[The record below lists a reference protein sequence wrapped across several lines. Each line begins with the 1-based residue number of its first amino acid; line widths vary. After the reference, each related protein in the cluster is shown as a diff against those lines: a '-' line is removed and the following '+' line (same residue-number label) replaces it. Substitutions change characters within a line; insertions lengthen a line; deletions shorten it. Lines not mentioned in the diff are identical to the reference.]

1 MGKNKIAF
9 VVIRYGKNINGGAEY
24 HCRMLAERLV
34 SYYDVDV
41 LTTCV
46 TNYAIAENVLAAGI
60 EDING
65 VAVRRFPVDPINRSQ
80 RDIFL
85 RKASKAHKLRRFL
98 YRIDILKYVAKI
110 FPNWNYKEE
119 WEMKALQGYPF
130 YSSELNKYVMEH
142 KDEYKTFIPVNI
154 IESPSFYTALNVPE
168 KTIIIPTL
176 HEMSV
181 SFWSVLTHVMTK
193 VAYIAFNTT
202 AEERLAENI
211 FGSHLAPHSVV
222 GVGIELPQSADWE
235 ATRLKYNL
243 PSEYLLFVGRIE
255 PGKLHR
261 IFSYFTAY
269 KQKYP
274 SSHLKLV
281 MVGGLT
287 YGKEPF
293 SHPDILYTGF
303 VSDEEKRTIIQH
315 ARIVI
320 NPSKF
325 ESLSLI
331 LLEAMNDEK
340 PMLVNGKCAVLK
352 EHCIKSNRAALYYTS
367 KKTFLKN
374 LYQMDSDKELCEE
387 MGVKGKA
394 YVKENYQWNKII
406 SSLIAIIEKT
416 GKK

>member
-1 MGKNKIAF
+1 M
-9 VVIRYGKNINGGAEY
+9 
-24 HCRMLAERLV
+24 
-34 SYYDVDV
+34 
-41 LTTCV
+41 
-46 TNYAIAENVLAAGI
+46 
-60 EDING
+60 
-65 VAVRRFPVDPINRSQ
+65 
-80 RDIFL
+80 
-85 RKASKAHKLRRFL
+85 
-98 YRIDILKYVAKI
+98 
-110 FPNWNYKEE
+110 
-119 WEMKALQGYPF
+119 
-130 YSSELNKYVMEH
+130 
-142 KDEYKTFIPVNI
+142 
-154 IESPSFYTALNVPE
+154 
-168 KTIIIPTL
+168 
-176 HEMSV
+176 
-181 SFWSVLTHVMTK
+181 
-193 VAYIAFNTT
+193 
-202 AEERLAENI
+202 
-211 FGSHLAPHSVV
+211 
-222 GVGIELPQSADWE
+222 
-235 ATRLKYNL
+235 
-243 PSEYLLFVGRIE
+243 
-255 PGKLHR
+255 
-261 IFSYFTAY
+261 
-269 KQKYP
+269 
-274 SSHLKLV
+274 
-281 MVGGLT
+281 T

>member
-46 TNYAIAENVLAAGI
+46 TNYATAENVLAAGI

-98 YRIDILKYVAKI
+98 YRIGILKCVAKI
-110 FPNWNYKEE
+110 FPIWNYKKE

-142 KDEYKTFIPVNI
+142 KDEYKAFIPVNI

-274 SSHLKLV
+274 SSRLKLV

-287 YGKEPF
+287 YGKELF

-387 MGVKGKA
+387 MGIKGKA

-416 GKK
+416 GNK